1 MIHLPRAGHSRPA
14 YAFIFVTV
22 VLDVLALGMIIPV
35 LPQLVLQ
42 FLNGNTVRAA
52 HMYGT
57 FGAVWALAQFACSPL
72 MGSLSD
78 RYGRRRVILLSCFGL
93 GADYLLMAVAPS
105 LTWLLVGR
113 VISGITAA
121 NTTTAGAYVADVS
134 DAKDRAGGFGL
145 IGAAWGL
152 GFILGPAFGGLLG
165 SFGPRVPFWAAAVLA
180 LLNAAYGF
188 FVLPESLP
196 VEQRTPTLSWRRAN
210 PLGALVLL
218 TRQPA
223 LLSIVAVYV
232 LYCIAHQVLPSTW
245 ALYSQYRYHWDSST
259 LGLTLGLIGLC
270 SFIVQSMLVKRAVRL
285 WGERRSAWMGLSFG
299 AAGFALMGLAPTGL
313 LFCTAMPLL
322 GLMGFFGP
330 AAQSLMT
337 QRVPADQ
344 QGRLQGALSSLM
356 GLSGIIGPPLFTE
369 TFAHFIEPSRGSMIP
384 GAPFLLA
391 SMLMVL
397 GLMLM
402 LPRQTRPSLP
412 LDPEALP
419 PA

>member
-1 MIHLPRAGHSRPA
+1 
-14 YAFIFVTV
+14 
-22 VLDVLALGMIIPV
+22 
-35 LPQLVLQ
+35 
-42 FLNGNTVRAA
+42 
-52 HMYGT
+52 
-57 FGAVWALAQFACSPL
+57 
-72 MGSLSD
+72 
-78 RYGRRRVILLSCFGL
+78 
-93 GADYLLMAVAPS
+93 
-105 LTWLLVGR
+105 
-113 VISGITAA
+113 
-121 NTTTAGAYVADVS
+121 
-134 DAKDRAGGFGL
+134 
-145 IGAAWGL
+145 
-152 GFILGPAFGGLLG
+152 
-165 SFGPRVPFWAAAVLA
+165 
-180 LLNAAYGF
+180 
-188 FVLPESLP
+188 
-196 VEQRTPTLSWRRAN
+196 
-210 PLGALVLL
+210 
-218 TRQPA
+218 
-223 LLSIVAVYV
+223 
-232 LYCIAHQVLPSTW
+232 VLPSTW